1 MRGRRGWIVV
11 ACCVLAAG
19 AGAVEV
25 DPTRFEA
32 TLDAGIEAAGL
43 EEVALGEADG
53 ATAGPSGLARARAL
67 KARLAA
73 ERAPAGARTAAPAK
87 KAKTVTVDC
96 GKGESIQAA
105 IDQNASPIEIEVR
118 GTCQEN
124 VEVRGKQVTLR
135 GADPLVDGIQG
146 VTGSTTGA
154 ALSILYVDGARI
166 EGLSIGDGPGTGV
179 GMWFSHVTMAGCRIA
194 GNAGTGVH
202 VSSGSFLD
210 ARGLTVAEN
219 ARGLQA
225 QRGGFAFCSGC
236 TFTDNTGS
244 AAVAANGGLLSLLS
258 SVVAGRDGIAANFGS
273 YADIDCVSDPT
284 IVHPC
289 SMTAT
294 RRAAFAL
301 GDATAALFG
310 AGDFTGQVVAN
321 DRAHAF
327 VFGARQTAPGKNP
340 AGNDIP
346 NLVFDFATL
355 WATPFVDE
363 ADVVHPS
370 RLMGDTRVEGFSRA
384 LLDDGTEIDGQV
396 ACSRAGDAWADGV
409 VLTPGSAIV
418 GCEHA
423 PPPAP

>member
-1 MRGRRGWIVV
+1 MRGRGAWVV
-11 ACCVLAAG
+11 AVCCALSAG

-32 TLDAGIEAAGL
+32 TFEAGFED
-43 EEVALGEADG
+43 VALAEADG
-53 ATAGPSGLARARAL
+53 ATAEPPGLARARAL

-73 ERAPAGARTAAPAK
+73 ERVAAGARTAAAPAK
-87 KAKTVTVDC
+87 KVKTVTVDC

-105 IDQNASPIEIEVR
+105 IDQNASPLEIEVR

-135 GADPLVDGIQG
+135 GADPQVDGIQG
-146 VTGSTTGA
+146 VAGSTTGA
-154 ALSILYVDGARI
+154 ALSIFYVDGARI
-166 EGLSIGDGPGTGV
+166 EGLSIGDGPGIGV
-179 GMWFSHVTMAGCRIA
+179 GMWFSHVTMQGCRIA

-202 VSSGSFLD
+202 VSSGSFLN
-210 ARGLTVAEN
+210 ASGLTVAEN
-219 ARGLQA
+219 VRGLLV
-225 QRGGFAFCSGC
+225 QRGGNAFCSGC
-236 TFTDNTGS
+236 TFTDNTNF
-244 AAVAANGGLLSLLS
+244 AAVAGRGGLLSLLS
-258 SVVAGRDGIAANFGS
+258 SVVTGRDGIFSNFGS
-273 YADIDCVSDPT
+273 YADIDCVADPT

-289 SMTAT
+289 SLTAT
-294 RRAAFAL
+294 RRAASAL
-301 GDATAALFG
+301 GDATVAVFG
-310 AGDFTGQVVAN
+310 TGDFTGQVVAD
-321 DRAHAF
+321 DRGHAF
-327 VFGARQTAPGKNP
+327 VFGARQTAPGKNL

-346 NLVFDFATL
+346 NLVFSFGTL
-355 WATPFVDE
+355 WATPFVDD

-370 RLMGDTRVEGFSRA
+370 RLTGQTRVEGFGRA